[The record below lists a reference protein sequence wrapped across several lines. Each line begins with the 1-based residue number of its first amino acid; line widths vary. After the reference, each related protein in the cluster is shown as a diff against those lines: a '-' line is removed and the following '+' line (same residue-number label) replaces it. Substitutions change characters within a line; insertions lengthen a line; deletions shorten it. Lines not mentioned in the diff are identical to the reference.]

1 MKFSEEHFQIKDL
14 VRKRMADLDQA
25 GKPIQDEARKIA
37 VMIKKHERHGA
48 SFPWVF
54 VREMAE
60 LGLTGINISQEYG
73 GAGMDNLSGVIA
85 MIEMSKVWPGGALI
99 LGVGNSLVGD
109 LISRLGNDAQ
119 KKEWLSNL
127 ASGKILGSF
136 CLTEPNHGS
145 DAAHIETHAE
155 PVSGGFI
162 ISGEKCFSTNAPVA
176 KFLIV
181 FARTDRAIKDHR
193 GVSAFL
199 IPVRREDK
207 KSKALEIRKPDQK
220 LGLHAAHMGGVRFNG
235 LFVPESCLLG
245 DLMSGFGKGAMTTL
259 NHGRNWIA
267 AQGVGILNATLA
279 LALSHAQNR
288 VAFGAPIITRS
299 GVGDPIVRMALAAD
313 ISRILLFYSAWLE
326 DRGAE
331 FAHYASLA
339 KLFSSESARVLTQ
352 EAQRIYGGSGYL
364 LEIEI
369 ARFVLDSLPL
379 DIYEGASNVQRS
391 NIARAWV
398 DGKISFYVPPLY
410 RQELESRK
418 AVVAKRLEDKSALL
432 LTDQRLPFETADIL
446 PLWIARELIL
456 REFNEEW
463 PKAFMLFRNPLLLL
477 SLIQEQIKKDLDG
490 GIERN
495 GNLWDEAK
503 EHILK
508 NAALQ

>member
-1 MKFSEEHFQIKDL
+1 MKFLEEHLIIYKT
-14 VRKRMADLDQA
+14 VRDRMADKDIKEEQ
-25 GKPIQDEARKIA
+25 RKISW
-37 VMIKKHERHGA
+37 MIKKYELHNA
-48 SFPWVF
+48 PFAWPF
-54 VREMAE
+54 VKEMAE
-60 LGLTGINISQEYG
+60 LGLTGINIPQKYG
-73 GAGMDNLSGVIA
+73 GAWMDNLSGVIA

-109 LISRLGNDAQ
+109 PLSRLGNDTQ
-119 KKEWLSNL
+119 KKKWLPKL

-145 DAAHIETHAE
+145 DAARLETYAE

-162 ISGEKCFSTNAPVA
+162 ISGEKCFITNAPVA

-181 FARTDRAIKDHR
+181 FARTDRSIKNHR

-207 KSKALEIRKPDQK
+207 KNKALEIRKPDQK
-220 LGLHAAHMGGVRFNG
+220 LGLHAAHMGSLRFTN

-245 DLMSGFGKGAMTTL
+245 ELGKGFGKGAMATL

-288 VAFGAPIITRS
+288 VAFGAPLITRS
-299 GVGDPIVRMALAAD
+299 GVGDPIVRMAFAAD
-313 ISRILLFYSAWLE
+313 ISKILLFYSAWLE

-339 KLFSSESARVLTQ
+339 KLFSSENARALTQ

-379 DIYEGASNVQRS
+379 DIYEGASNIQRS
-391 NIARAWV
+391 NIARAWI
-398 DGKISFYVPPLY
+398 DNKISFHVPPFY
-410 RQELESRK
+410 RQELENRK
-418 AVVAKRLEDKSALL
+418 AVVAQRLEDKSALL
-432 LTDQRLPFETADIL
+432 LANQRLPFETADIL
-446 PLWIARELIL
+446 PLWVARELIL
-456 REFNEEW
+456 REFSEEW
-463 PKAFMLFRNPLLLL
+463 PKAFMWFKNPPLLL
-477 SLIQEQIKKDLDG
+477 SLIHEQIKKDLDG

-508 NAALQ
+508 NAALT

>member
-1 MKFSEEHFQIKDL
+1 MVRNMVRERMNAADITHKADPKD
-14 VRKRMADLDQA
+14 KQD
-25 GKPIQDEARKIA
+25 KPGMIQKY
-37 VMIKKHERHGA
+37 ERHNA
-48 SFPWVF
+48 PFAWPL

-60 LGLTGINISQEYG
+60 LGLCGINIPEEYG

-85 MIEMSKVWPGGALI
+85 MIEMCKVWSGGALI
-99 LGVGNSLVGD
+99 LGVGNSLVSD
-109 LISRLGNDAQ
+109 PLFRLGSEEQ
-119 KKEWLSNL
+119 KRKWLPEL
-127 ASGKILGSF
+127 VAGKILGSF

-145 DAAHIETHAE
+145 DAARIETYAE
-155 PVSGGFI
+155 PVSGGFS
-162 ISGEKCFSTNAPVA
+162 ISGEKCFITNAPVA

-181 FARTDRAIKDHR
+181 FARTDRTIKDHR

-207 KSKALEIRKPDQK
+207 KSGALKIGKPEQK
-220 LGLHAAHMGGVRFNG
+220 LGLHAAHMGSIVFNN

-245 DLMSGFGKGAMTTL
+245 ELGNGFGKGAMATL

-267 AQGVGILNATLA
+267 AQGIGILDAVTL
-279 LALSHAQNR
+279 LSLKHAQNR
-288 VAFGAPIITRS
+288 IAFGVPTIVHS
-299 GVGDPIVRMALAAD
+299 GIGDPIVKMVLAAD

-326 DRGAE
+326 DQGAE

-339 KLFSSESARVLTQ
+339 KLFSSENARWLTQ

-364 LEIEI
+364 ADMEI

-410 RQELESRK
+410 ERQMSDLKEKVARELGE
-418 AVVAKRLEDKSALL
+418 KSALAL
-432 LTDQRLPFETADIL
+432 EDQREPFRVADIL
-446 PLWIARELIL
+446 PLWATKELIL
-456 REFNEEW
+456 REFNESW
-463 PKAFMLFRNPLLLL
+463 PKEFMWFKEPSLLTA
-477 SLIQEQIKKDLDG
+477 LIHEQIKKDLDST
-490 GIERN
+490 IVRN

-503 EHILK
+503 KRIIKHT
-508 NAALQ
+508 ALT